1 MQRPA
6 RHPSRFPSSARK
18 AKELPINEDI
28 SNFAS
33 AVWDWLLI
41 FLPRLAGAIA
51 IVVIGYLLAGYA
63 GRGVVRLIDRTGRLD
78 PTLKPVI
85 RSVVRYAIII
95 IVIVAALGQLGVQTA
110 SILAALGAA
119 GIAIGL
125 ALQGTLSNIA
135 AGLMLLW
142 LRPFR
147 AGDYIE
153 TTDVAGTVEE
163 INLFHS
169 RIRTW
174 DGIYKFVPNSQLWS
188 TTITNYTRNP
198 TRLILIEFGIAY
210 ENDIARGRAVLADFA
225 RSHQQVLDDPPVQ
238 VVPLTLGDSAV
249 VLQLRAWSS
258 TPEFWATRWDLTEGG
273 KKALEEA
280 GLTIPFPQHVIH
292 FADPTAPPPA
302 GMPQN
307 VRQAIPAPPPPAPV
321 PHSEASATSDP
332 SKQESPGED

>member
-1 MQRPA
+1 M
-6 RHPSRFPSSARK
+6 
-18 AKELPINEDI
+18 
-28 SNFAS
+28 
-33 AVWDWLLI
+33 WLLD
-41 FLPRLAGAIA
+41 FLPRIAGALA
-51 IVVIGYLLAGYA
+51 ILIVGYIVAGYA
-63 GRGVVRLIDRTGRLD
+63 GRGIVRLADRSGRLD

-85 RSVVRYAIII
+85 KSVVRYAIII

-147 AGDYIE
+147 VGDYIA
-153 TTDVAGTVEE
+153 TNDVAGTAEE
-163 INLFHS
+163 INLFHA

-174 DGIYKFVPNSQLWS
+174 DGIYKFVPNSELWS

-198 TRLILIEFGIAY
+198 TRLVLIEFGIAY
-210 ENDIARGRAVLADFA
+210 ENDIAKGREILAEFA
-225 RSHQQVLDDPPVQ
+225 SIHPQVLDDPPVQ
-238 VVPLTLGDSAV
+238 VVPLTLGDSSV
-249 VLQLRAWSS
+249 VLQLRAWSN
-258 TPEFWATRWDLTEGG
+258 TPDFWATRWDLTEGG

-292 FADPTAPPPA
+292 FADPSATPPMP
-302 GMPQN
+302 GMPQGP
-307 VRQAIPAPPPPAPV
+307 QPQQPAITSQPMPPSPSPV
-321 PHSEASATSDP
+321 PQNQSSASSDP
-332 SKQESPGED
+332 NKQESPDDD